1 MFGPHCLMLTTAPHL
16 HPSLVTRSSRVNLW
30 QRIGVCIILLTVLD
44 ACIAGSVS
52 DGSTALT
59 LRGAMFYTD
68 DVALFS
74 SSRRLSLNAD
84 PTQPALDNILTGQGS
99 DAVFQPALKI
109 ARAFNTYYGDTTV
122 DLLADGYVFL
132 TRTAYSHAT
141 LRAGLR
147 QAFTEKTAL
156 NLTYYFSP
164 DLYLGEN
171 FVRNPSSLVVFRDQ
185 GFLVMTAEQ
194 VTSNIVSL
202 RLDQELTDHLELRLL
217 GRYGL
222 RDYNPAFSERNLTLW
237 TIGPHLQWQAMDN
250 LKLLVGYHF
259 EQGIAAGRHQPQY
272 ADDVSYDNDYVSG
285 EIEYEFGSQD
295 RVNLG
300 FHYERNNWLSEQR
313 RDERNGAWEEI
324 FQGELILFHDFDEQ
338 LRLFTSIQYSSRF
351 ENILQQPI
359 SNTNAGMG
367 LQARF

>member
-1 MFGPHCLMLTTAPHL
+1 MLTTVPHL
-16 HPSLVTRSSRVNLW
+16 HPSPVTRFLRVSVW
-30 QRIGVCIILLTVLD
+30 QRIAVCIILLTLLD
-44 ACIAGSVS
+44 ATVAGSVS
-52 DGSTALT
+52 DGSTAVT

-109 ARAFNTYYGDTTV
+109 AHAFNTHYGNTTV

-147 QAFTEKTAL
+147 QAFTEKTAV

-171 FVRNPSSLVVFRDQ
+171 FVRNPSSLVVLRNE
-185 GFLVMTAEQ
+185 GFLVMAAEQ

-202 RLDQELTDHLELRLL
+202 RLDQELTDRVELRLL

-222 RDYNPAFSERNLTLW
+222 RDYNPAFSERNLSLW

-259 EQGIAAGRHQPQY
+259 EQG
-272 ADDVSYDNDYVSG
+272 
-285 EIEYEFGSQD
+285 
-295 RVNLG
+295 
-300 FHYERNNWLSEQR
+300 
-313 RDERNGAWEEI
+313 
-324 FQGELILFHDFDEQ
+324 
-338 LRLFTSIQYSSRF
+338 
-351 ENILQQPI
+351 
-359 SNTNAGMG
+359 
-367 LQARF
+367 